1 LKSIAADLRFG
12 RTQGGVT
19 MSHYERRIEQDLDS
33 ISQQVKAAAE
43 EVEQALD
50 DAVRALLTQ
59 DRDLANATIL
69 GDLKINRE
77 IRDIDHRCLS
87 FVARHLPSAGH
98 LRYVSAVRRLI
109 IELERVGD
117 YAVAMCRA
125 SVQLSEPPPGAL
137 MRDVEMMADHSRQT
151 LGEAIKA
158 FNAGNADQARAVRNL
173 TTQMQSTFRRSL
185 ADLAL
190 VGTEGSR
197 STWDILSLATI
208 LGRLERVNDQAK
220 NICEETIFAVTGE
233 TKPPKVYRV
242 LFIDE
247 KDNCLTKMA
256 EAIARHDFP
265 GSGRYASA
273 GWSPTDQMDTGC
285 RSVLDREGLDLDT
298 YEPVRLQPVRD
309 VLDDYHVIVG
319 VGVDAHPQIPELPF
333 RTVLLRWELPPVEDA
348 SAALPILRA
357 KVRELMVTLRGED
370 AP

>member
-1 LKSIAADLRFG
+1 
-12 RTQGGVT
+12 
-19 MSHYERRIEQDLDS
+19 MSHYERRIEQDLEVIRDE
-33 ISQQVKAAAE
+33 VREAAA

-69 GDLKINRE
+69 GDLRINRD
-77 IRDIDHRCLS
+77 IRDIDHHCLT

-117 YAVAMCRA
+117 YAAAMCRA
-125 SVQLSEPPPGAL
+125 TVQLEQPPHGAL
-137 MRDVEMMADHSRQT
+137 MRDIEMMADHSRQT
-151 LGEAIKA
+151 LGESIKA

-173 TTQMQSTFRRSL
+173 TKQMQSAFRRSL
-185 ADLAL
+185 ADLAR
-190 VGTEGSR
+190 EADSGSR
-197 STWDILSLATI
+197 STWDILALQTI

-233 TKPPKVYRV
+233 TKPPKVYRL
-242 LFIDE
+242 LFVDE
-247 KDNCLTKMA
+247 RDACLTKLA
-256 EAIARHDFP
+256 EAVARHDFP

-273 GWSPTDQMDTGC
+273 GWSPAEEMDADC
-285 RSVLDREGLDLDT
+285 RSLLDREGLDLDT
-298 YEPVRLQPVRD
+298 YEPVLLQPVRD

-319 VGVDAHPQIPELPF
+319 VGADAHPQIPELPF
-333 RTVLLRWELPPVEDA
+333 HTLLLHWDLPGLSSIDE
-348 SAALPILRA
+348 ALPAVRE
-357 KVRELMVTLRGED
+357 KVRELMVALRGED